1 MLCKTNLSKFS
12 GGRSFNQQTC
22 SFPKGKFN
30 LSRAHR
36 NAFIADLYLAILLWS
51 CFHSIISQILDMWF
65 FTPEGYKVVGMS
77 CNGNK
82 SNFYLQST
90 LISIIQ
96 SKHILGL
103 TTSLVFQIKLQ
114 YKLGPAGQLAMLN
127 EKCVIRKMYFLWYS
141 LYMVLFCTSNYFDYF
156 TNKAWQVFFLL
167 LLIKRVFL
175 VCLFFKVIL
184 HMIIPPSLDLLQS
197 HMMML
202 LMAQLHLRMKVNA
215 FLYASWLSS
224 VHLEKKFYKNLHENG
239 NIFI

>member
-1 MLCKTNLSKFS
+1 MLLALELMKFK
-12 GGRSFNQQTC
+12 GLCFALQDKFIKILRGRSFNQQTC

-36 NAFIADLYLAILLWS
+36 NAFIADLHLGNIALELFSLHYFSDTWRVVFL
-51 CFHSIISQILDMWF
+51 
-65 FTPEGYKVVGMS
+65 TPEGYKVVGMS

-103 TTSLVFQIKLQ
+103 TTSLILQIKLQ

-141 LYMVLFCTSNYFDYF
+141 MYMVLFCTSNYFDYF
-156 TNKAWQVFFLL
+156 TNKAWQFFLL

-184 HMIIPPSLDLLQS
+184 HMIIPPSLDLLQ
-197 HMMML
+197 
-202 LMAQLHLRMKVNA
+202 
-215 FLYASWLSS
+215 
-224 VHLEKKFYKNLHENG
+224 
-239 NIFI
+239 

>member
-1 MLCKTNLSKFS
+1 MQQKPNLPPWVHEQQMGCDHVEMLLALELLKFK
-12 GGRSFNQQTC
+12 GLCFALQDKFIKILRGRSYNQQTC

-36 NAFIADLYLAILLWS
+36 NAFIADLHLAILLWS
-51 CFHSIISQILDMWF
+51 CFHSIISQILDVWF
-65 FTPEGYKVVGMS
+65 YTLEGYKVVGIS

-90 LISIIQ
+90 LISVIQ

-103 TTSLVFQIKLQ
+103 TTSLILQINLQ

-156 TNKAWQVFFLL
+156 TNKAWQFFLL
-167 LLIKRVFL
+167 LLIKRVFFF
-175 VCLFFKVIL
+175 VCLF
-184 HMIIPPSLDLLQS
+184 
-197 HMMML
+197 
-202 LMAQLHLRMKVNA
+202 
-215 FLYASWLSS
+215 
-224 VHLEKKFYKNLHENG
+224 
-239 NIFI
+239 IF

>member
-1 MLCKTNLSKFS
+1 M
-12 GGRSFNQQTC
+12 C

-36 NAFIADLYLAILLWS
+36 NAFIADLHLVILLWN

-82 SNFYLQST
+82 SNFCLQST

-103 TTSLVFQIKLQ
+103 TTSLILLIKLQ

-127 EKCVIRKMYFLWYS
+127 EKYIIRKMYFLWYS

-156 TNKAWQVFFLL
+156 TNKAWQFFLL
-167 LLIKRVFL
+167 MLIKRGFFCWFVF
-175 VCLFFKVIL
+175 
-184 HMIIPPSLDLLQS
+184 
-197 HMMML
+197 
-202 LMAQLHLRMKVNA
+202 
-215 FLYASWLSS
+215 
-224 VHLEKKFYKNLHENG
+224 
-239 NIFI
+239 